1 MPIRKVR
8 RFGSPE
14 RPSGGITLP
23 KEYLQEDGVI
33 DERGELAE
41 QYATI
46 EKTGDGEYAVRLVDV

>member
-8 RFGSPE
+8 PIGQPD

-33 DERGELAE
+33 SRGELEE

-46 EKTGDGEYAVRLVDV
+46 EKTDEGEYLISLVDG

>member
-8 RFGSPE
+8 RIGKPDQ
-14 RPSGGITLP
+14 PSGGITLP

-33 DERGELAE
+33 SRGQLEE
-41 QYATI
+41 QYVTI

>member
-8 RFGSPE
+8 PIGQPD

-33 DERGELAE
+33 SSEGVEE
-41 QYATI
+41 QYAAI
-46 EKTGDGEYAVRLVDV
+46 EKTGEGEYFVRLVDA